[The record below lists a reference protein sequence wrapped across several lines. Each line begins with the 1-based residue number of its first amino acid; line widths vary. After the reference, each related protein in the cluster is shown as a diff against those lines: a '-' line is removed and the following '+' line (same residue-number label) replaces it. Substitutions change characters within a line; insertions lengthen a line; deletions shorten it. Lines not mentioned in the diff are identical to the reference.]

1 MNWCDPLITSRAA
14 KKASVH
20 KNMQQQQKQQQQQ
33 QQQQKQQQQQ
43 QQQKSGNFKQV
54 IPAASRLHNHPE

>member
-20 KNMQQQQKQQQQQ
+20 KNMQQQQKQQQQE
-33 QQQQKQQQQQ
+33 Q

-54 IPAASRLHNHPE
+54 ISAASRLHNHPE